1 LIGWI
6 VLFVTEHCEH
16 WAAEHWMGVCIV
28 VSDLQAAN
36 MGPDDFDVGCAVCL
50 IQWMHRPWIL
60 LFNDGLV
67 QFELIIMRLVLTN
80 ELVVHW

>member
-1 LIGWI
+1 
-6 VLFVTEHCEH
+6 
-16 WAAEHWMGVCIV
+16 V